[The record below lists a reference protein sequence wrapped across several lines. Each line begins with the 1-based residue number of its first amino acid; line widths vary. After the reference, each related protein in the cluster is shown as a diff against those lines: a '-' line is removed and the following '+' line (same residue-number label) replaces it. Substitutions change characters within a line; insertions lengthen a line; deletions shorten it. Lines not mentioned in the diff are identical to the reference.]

1 MSFLCNFNILV
12 AILLG
17 STDLLGSNEDMTFS
31 TTVLSAGL
39 NKKKL
44 RFSGKCKKGTYFSFD
59 FRWYSTHLDI
69 IFCPLRIGGWRG
81 GVLFKGCVRYIF
93 ASLFFKFKQEYLSN
107 YENMF
112 ISIQKL
118 FLFSRKSIFRI
129 LYFEIS

>member
-17 STDLLGSNEDMTFS
+17 STDLLESNEDMTFS
-31 TTVLSAGL
+31 TSVFSVGL
-39 NKKKL
+39 TKKL
-44 RFSGKCKKGTYFSFD
+44 HFSGKCKKGTYFSFD
-59 FRWYSTHLDI
+59 FGWYSIHLDM
-69 IFCPLRIGGWRG
+69 IFCLLRIGGWRG
-81 GVLFKGCVRYIF
+81 GVLLKGCICYIF
-93 ASLFFKFKQEYLSN
+93 SSFFFKFKQEYLSN